1 MGAPAPRPKN
11 PFMAQGLLPGTALR
25 IDVSARDGDESYAT
39 RIEDVDGEHVA
50 ILVPMRGLKPR
61 PLPVGTLV
69 RAAYIFRNKRWRFVT
84 EVAGHSEDGAW
95 EYLRL
100 PAFIDCHER
109 RRNYRLQVAIKPS
122 RIYRL
127 VVPSGDEPE
136 TEVEIDGT
144 IVDLSESGCCIASKA
159 FAMPG
164 ERLGLEATLPEAGD
178 IAVRARVVFVREP
191 ERGYR
196 MRRIHCE
203 FLDMPRAQRDL
214 IARYL
219 MRRQL
224 EMRRRGQL

>member
-1 MGAPAPRPKN
+1 MGAPAPQPKN
-11 PFMAQGLLPGTALR
+11 PFMAQGLIPGTTMR
-25 IDVSARDGDESYAT
+25 IEVSSRDEVETFAT
-39 RIEDVDGEHVA
+39 RIEEVDAEKIA
-50 ILVPMRGLKPR
+50 ILVPMKGLRPR
-61 PLPVGTLV
+61 PLAAGTLV
-69 RAAYIFRNKRWRFVT
+69 RSVYIFRQKRWRFVT
-84 EVAGHSEDGAW
+84 EVIGHSPDGAW

-127 VVPSGDEPE
+127 VVPAEGEPP
-136 TEVEIDGT
+136 TEQEFDGT
-144 IVDLSESGCCIASKA
+144 IVDLSESGCCIAAKV
-159 FAMPG
+159 FAMVG
-164 ERLGLEATLPEAGD
+164 ERLGIEATLPEAGD
-178 IAVRARVVFVREP
+178 IAVRARIVGVREP

-196 MRRIHCE
+196 MRRLHCE
-203 FLDMPRAQRDL
+203 FLEMPRAQRDL

>member
-25 IDVSARDGDESYAT
+25 IEVSTREGAETYAT
-39 RIEDVDGEHVA
+39 RIEDVDAEQIA
-50 ILVPMRGLKPR
+50 ILVPMRGLRPR

-69 RAAYIFRNKRWRFVT
+69 RSIYIYRQKRWRFLT
-84 EVAGHSEDGAW
+84 EVIGHSPDGTW

-100 PAFIDCHER
+100 PADIDCNER
-109 RRNYRLQVAIKPS
+109 RRNYRLQVAIKPARVY
-122 RIYRL
+122 RIL
-127 VVPSGDEPE
+127 VNPDQPE
-136 TEVEIDGT
+136 SADDIDGT
-144 IVDLSESGCCIASKA
+144 IVDLSEGGCCIASKA
-159 FAMPG
+159 FAMAG
-164 ERLGLEATLPEAGD
+164 ERIGIEAHLPEAGD
-178 IAVRARVVFVREP
+178 IAVRARIVAIREP

-196 MRRIHCE
+196 MRRLHCE
-203 FLDMPRAQRDL
+203 FIDPPRAMRDL